1 MSDLPLWLAILVSVL
16 LVLSG
21 IISVTGALGLVRLKH
36 FYSRIHAPTL
46 GNTLGV
52 FFMLLAMVL
61 LFSYLRS

>member
-36 FYSRIHAPTL
+36 FTV
-46 GNTLGV
+46 V
-52 FFMLLAMVL
+52 FMPPP
-61 LFSYLRS
+61 